1 MMVLK
6 MAILCFLIIHV
17 ITTSVLIW
25 HICNVREE
33 VETMRTTYKDILQ
46 EEVNQ
51 VNVCF
56 DEWGKTI
63 ATLDEIV
70 KMTWELL
77 DVLKGEQDD

>member
-1 MMVLK
+1 
-6 MAILCFLIIHV
+6 
-17 ITTSVLIW
+17 
-25 HICNVREE
+25 
-33 VETMRTTYKDILQ
+33 MRTTYKDILQ

-63 ATLDEIV
+63 ASLDETV

-77 DVLKGEQDD
+77 DLLKGEQDG